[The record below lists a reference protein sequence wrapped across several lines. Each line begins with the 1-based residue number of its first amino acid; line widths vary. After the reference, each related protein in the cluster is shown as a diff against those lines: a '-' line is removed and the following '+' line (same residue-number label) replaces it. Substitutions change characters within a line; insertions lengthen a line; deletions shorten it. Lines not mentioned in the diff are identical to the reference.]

1 MSVARALPLLALA
14 AALTIVASGFGTRFG
29 VWDWRAG
36 FTILRWGTYTTFG
49 VMALALVALLV
60 PRLRARGPRALV
72 VALVLATSAVA
83 VPVVL
88 LLQARALPLIN
99 DITTDTANPP
109 AFVAILPLRAT
120 APVPAG
126 YAGETA
132 ASAQRAAYP
141 EIVPIVVAKAPG
153 VAFDAALAAARSLGW
168 TIVATDA
175 ASGRIEATATTSWFG
190 FSDDVVIRVV
200 PAQGGSRID
209 VRSVSRVGKG
219 DLGANAGRV
228 RAFTAI
234 VAGKASG

>member
-1 MSVARALPLLALA
+1 MPLRSPNPSRLPTPRQGLLMTAAGPGAGLLLAAVSA
-14 AALTIVASGFGTRFG
+14 AGLILSRRPFSRLRLFFSLSG
-29 VWDWRAG
+29 
-36 FTILRWGTYTTFG
+36 
-49 VMALALVALLV
+49 LVIGLLLV
-60 PRLRARGPRALV
+60 GTLWSWWRTAQ
-72 VALVLATSAVA
+72 T
-83 VPVVL
+83 VP
-88 LLQARALPLIN
+88 PIH

-109 AFVAILPLRAT
+109 AFVAILPLRAA

-141 EIVPIVVAKAPG
+141 DIVPIVVAKAPG

-219 DLGANAGRV
+219 DLGANARRV

>member
-1 MSVARALPLLALA
+1 MSVARVLPVLALA
-14 AALTIVASGFGTRFG
+14 AALAIVASGFGTRFG

-36 FTILRWGTYTTFG
+36 FTILQWGTYTTFG
-49 VMALALVALLV
+49 VMTLALVALLV
-60 PRLRARGPRALV
+60 PGLRARGPGALV
-72 VALVLATSAVA
+72 VALVVATSAAA

-109 AFVAILPLRAT
+109 AFVAILPLRAA

-126 YAGETA
+126 YAGEVA

-141 EIVPIVVAKAPG
+141 DIVPIVVAKAPG

-175 ASGRIEATATTSWFG
+175 ASGRIEATATTPWFG

-209 VRSVSRVGKG
+209 VRSASRVGVS
-219 DLGANAGRV
+219 DVGANAKRI
-228 RAFTAI
+228 RAYLAKL
-234 VAGKASG
+234 ADAAA

>member
-1 MSVARALPLLALA
+1 VSVARALPLLALA

-88 LLQARALPLIN
+88 LLQAR
-99 DITTDTANPP
+99 
-109 AFVAILPLRAT
+109 
-120 APVPAG
+120 
-126 YAGETA
+126 ETA

-200 PAQGGSRID
+200 PAQGGSRVD